1 MPADMS
7 HRHRHHDSSDVAATH
22 HGGHV
27 APGKR
32 SRTASLPARR
42 KEDAPARDDDDD
54 AIGPGDLE
62 ALPPVTAHIMDL
74 AARDNGTQLIV
85 SKGRAQGVHLY
96 GKALVVTPGGHKIAD
111 AEIKQ
116 VNEGTTVLI
125 TRASM
130 DVIDTNEGVVRF
142 EDDSFGG

>member
-1 MPADMS
+1 MS
-7 HRHRHHDSSDVAATH
+7 NRHRHHESSDGAGAS
-22 HGGHV
+22 HGGHA

-32 SRTASLPARR
+32 SRTASLPARP
-42 KEDAPARDDDDD
+42 KADAPARDDDDD

-62 ALPPVTAHIMDL
+62 ALPPVIARIIDL
-74 AARDNGTQLIV
+74 AARDSGTQLIV
-85 SKGRAQGVHLY
+85 SKGRSQGVHLY
-96 GKALVVTPGGHKIAD
+96 GKAVVVTPEGRKIAD

-116 VNEGTTVLI
+116 VNGGTTVLI